1 MANLRGTVP
10 IPREQIK
17 VIKWALRHQYG
28 DDLAY
33 GRRRGDTTY
42 GKVVRMLSDPTAGLR
57 VQMVPGTWPLVRI
70 QNLLILLTRTSI
82 WAALAIWLLAN
93 WKWAAAYYLFWF
105 TVISPAQRALNFELA
120 ARLIALDERLN
131 TDADS
136 DAVA

>member
-1 MANLRGTVP
+1 MTNLRGTVP

-28 DDLAY
+28 DDLAH
-33 GRRRGDTTY
+33 GRRRGATTY

-82 WAALAIWLLAN
+82 WAALAIWLLTN

-105 TVISPAQRALNFELA
+105 TVISPSQRALNLELA
-120 ARLIALDERLN
+120 ARLIALDQRLN
-131 TDADS
+131 AHADE
-136 DAVA
+136 AA